1 MELLNTVVAI
11 VSLIL
16 GGFAIWLSVHFY
28 EKANEAERRTAQAL
42 EQIKTQAD
50 MLQKLTGR
58 WMDRFTRHATEPR
71 PADEGLMQL
80 VQVVAAL
87 PQTMLAHIHV
97 LRPQPEVEVNPQRV
111 AEIQEPWVQ
120 ESVLAYATLYYY
132 ESMANCFGQ
141 GLLPRRADFD
151 ENNGFQKGIRNL
163 VDKSARDFAH
173 LKGIIAKVHE
183 SRLQSTGVK
192 PWMDEANEYF
202 VSSVATAEEAW
213 VKQE

>member
-1 MELLNTVVAI
+1 
-11 VSLIL
+11 
-16 GGFAIWLSVHFY
+16 
-28 EKANEAERRTAQAL
+28 
-42 EQIKTQAD
+42 

-97 LRPQPEVEVNPQRV
+97 LRPQPEVAVNPTRL

-120 ESVLAYATLYYY
+120 ESVLCYAILYYY

-141 GLLPRRADFD
+141 GLLPKRAEFNEGD
-151 ENNGFQKGIRNL
+151 GFQNGIRTL
-163 VDKSARDFAH
+163 VDKSARDFTH
-173 LKGIIAKVHE
+173 LRSVIAKVHE
-183 SRLQSTGVK
+183 SRLQAQGVK

-202 VSSVATAEEAW
+202 APFVATAEEAW
-213 VKQE
+213 AKQ